1 MNASTQEDLA
11 RLRAIAEQGW
21 SAPLLG
27 GWHLIMWGGAMAL
40 ALMINWAV
48 IARILPLPGWSLAIS
63 WFGIVLAAWIAST
76 LLGRRQVGEPGA
88 CSVGN
93 RVERS
98 AWVAVGAFL
107 SILSLALFARA
118 ALSGD
123 VRSWDL
129 FMMMAPVTFGA
140 YAIAL
145 RVSAVASGSEGVR
158 LYVVVALAFAAATA
172 FLIGDPIQYLVAAA
186 GIALVT
192 IPAGL
197 GHLAAARR
205 AG

>member
-11 RLRAIAEQGW
+11 RLRAIAEQGR

-27 GWHLIMWGGAMAL
+27 GWHLILWGGAMAL
-40 ALMINWAV
+40 ALLINWAV
-48 IARILPLPGWSLAIS
+48 IERVLPLPGWSLAIS

-76 LLGRRQVGEPGA
+76 LLGRRQAGEPGA
-88 CSVGN
+88 WSVGN
-93 RVERS
+93 RVERA
-98 AWVAVGAFL
+98 AWVTVGAFL
-107 SILSLALFARA
+107 SILSLALFARGM
-118 ALSGD
+118 LSGD
-123 VRSWDL
+123 VRAWDL

-145 RVSAVASGSEGVR
+145 RVSAVAGGSAGTRPCV
-158 LYVVVALAFAAATA
+158 LIALAFAAATA
-172 FLIGDPIQYLVAAA
+172 FLIGDRLQYLVAAA
-186 GIALVT
+186 GIALVA

-197 GHLAAARR
+197 GHIAAARR